1 VWNTFILIINTYD
14 IETLNSNGKVIPY
27 CIAFYLNNEIY
38 TLYYNKKNIIVES
51 LNIICENSDNSFI
64 EIYVHNLN
72 FDGLII
78 IEYIS
83 KSFIKF
89 ELLIDNTNLFY
100 LDIYY
105 MEKQIRFRCSYKLV
119 PYSLSKIGEIE
130 KMPKL
135 FFPYKFVNIENIFYI
150 GEIPSEEY

>member
-1 VWNTFILIINTYD
+1 
-14 IETLNSNGKVIPY
+14 
-27 CIAFYLNNEIY
+27 
-38 TLYYNKKNIIVES
+38 
-51 LNIICENSDNSFI
+51 
-64 EIYVHNLN
+64 
-72 FDGLII
+72 
-78 IEYIS
+78 
-83 KSFIKF
+83 
-89 ELLIDNTNLFY
+89 
-100 LDIYY
+100 